1 MLQPGAPIRRHPT
14 AESSRRDRKGS
25 HGARC
30 GDGPV
35 GIVSEPAG
43 LSTVPPTERQLEV
56 LRAIDRSIREEG
68 YPPTLRELCGQLGVL
83 STNAVAS
90 IIEPLI
96 KKG

>member
-1 MLQPGAPIRRHPT
+1 M
-14 AESSRRDRKGS
+14 
-25 HGARC
+25 
-30 GDGPV
+30 
-35 GIVSEPAG
+35 SEPAV

-56 LRAIDRSIREEG
+56 LRAIDKSIREEG

-96 KKG
+96 KKGFVIRKEFVSRGLRITDAGRAELAKMQNESRSA